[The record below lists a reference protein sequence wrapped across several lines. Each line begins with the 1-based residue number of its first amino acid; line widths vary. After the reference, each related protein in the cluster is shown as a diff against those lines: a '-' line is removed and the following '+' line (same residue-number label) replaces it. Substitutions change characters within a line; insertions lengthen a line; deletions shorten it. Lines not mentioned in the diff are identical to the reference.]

1 MEYIKLAN
9 VLRKNMIKYGF
20 LWIFDDFWANPLSDI
35 LPCILFRAVA
45 QPSVVPWRGR
55 TQVVRRRPTL
65 HLRCRHVPLHAA
77 SGLGWRVGILRVPL
91 QGEPWDTKTT
101 TQSTSC
107 TSAVWRFH
115 RHILGFYMVLP
126 NGYEWRFCQAPALQG
141 SRTHVGSH
149 FELCWNEPL
158 FVTYG
163 PATLQVDG
171 DCPTCHWNVFFSWFC
186 SHGLSN
192 DFFLLIHTF
201 PGSADIM
208 RGRCLAW
215 RFGQPCVFPSQSL
228 GGDLGVAPQMFFFE
242 QSTIQQK
249 DGILTFSHHPNSH
262 PSINSR
268 MANKCGMMGCHSDH
282 SSPVQ
287 VKVNP
292 WFAISLCLYEL
303 TRQLDWEERRGS
315 LKCIGGFL
323 AATDPGGNRCWNISK
338 KHGDFIE
345 TPLERIESISRKPS
359 KTAEV

>member
-171 DCPTCHWNVFFSWFC
+171 DCPTCHWNVFFFMVLFPWSFQWFFPAYPHISRVGWYHEGPMLSLEVWTALC
-186 SHGLSN
+186 LSIPVFGRRPRRGTADVFFWAVNHPTKKMGFSHLVIIPIVILASTAEWQTNVGWWGAI
-192 DFFLLIHTF
+192 LIILHPFKWKWT
-201 PGSADIM
+201 PGS
-208 RGRCLAW
+208 
-215 RFGQPCVFPSQSL
+215 PS
-228 GGDLGVAPQMFFFE
+228 AFAFM
-242 QSTIQQK
+242 
-249 DGILTFSHHPNSH
+249 NS
-262 PSINSR
+262 P
-268 MANKCGMMGCHSDH
+268 
-282 SSPVQ
+282 
-287 VKVNP
+287 
-292 WFAISLCLYEL
+292 
-303 TRQLDWEERRGS
+303 GS
-315 LKCIGGFL
+315 LIEKNAGEASSALGAFWPRLTQEGI
-323 AATDPGGNRCWNISK
+323 AA
-338 KHGDFIE
+338 E
-345 TPLERIESISRKPS
+345 TSRRNMETS
-359 KTAEV
+359 